1 MEKIKNIKDEHK
13 KLVLLL
19 LLSSILTI
27 FIITLSVVYCM
38 KKEKYPNL
46 KKKFENYIFNIK
58 KEDLKGNINYIDIIN
73 ENSDYITELNKQTT
87 VLSNLLEA
95 QKVTDDENKNI
106 KIHIDSNTNLINNIS
121 ILKTEINQNI
131 QKLRNAAI
139 INNRNILNVITNL
152 NDQNLNLNKKYE
164 KINTQFE
171 ELNSKLQEVFL
182 LARSIEDPRTE
193 EIEIKNIDS
202 SIPSIIEYNGKE
214 ILNKINIFVLIIF
227 LMI

>member
-121 ILKTEINQNI
+121 ILQTEINQNI

-214 ILNKINIFVLIIF
+214 ILNKINILVLIIF

>member
-13 KLVLLL
+13 KWVLLL

-58 KEDLKGNINYIDIIN
+58 KEELKGNINYIDIIN

-121 ILKTEINQNI
+121 ILQTEINQNI

-214 ILNKINIFVLIIF
+214 ILNKINILVLIIF